1 MNDKPYIT
9 PQTKVGELLKAYP
22 ELEEKLI
29 ELAPQFKKLK
39 NPILRRTIARVTSL
53 KQAAA
58 VGGVPVDRIV
68 NTLRKEAG
76 QEAMNV
82 SEDNENQSARPAWF
96 DEDKITKTYD
106 ARPAIEQGGHP
117 LERVFKETASL
128 KKGEIYELITPFYPA
143 PLVDKI
149 KERGLESWTREED
162 GVFRNY
168 FVRN

>member
-58 VGGVPVDRIV
+58 VGGIPVDSIV

-76 QEAMNV
+76 QEEMSVHEAAEKS
-82 SEDNENQSARPAWF
+82 SEKPSWMEES
-96 DEDKITKTYD
+96 KIANSFD
-106 ARPAIEQGGHP
+106 ARPVIEQGGHP
-117 LERVFKETASL
+117 LEKVFKETTKL
-128 KKGEIYELITPFYPA
+128 EKGEIYELITSFYPA

-149 KERGLESWTREED
+149 KERGFAHWSQEE
-162 GVFRNY
+162 GGIHKNY
-168 FVRN
+168 FMKK